1 VRKTN
6 PLPALALFYRLIVRP
21 LRQERLRTVLT
32 VAAVA
37 LGVAAVV
44 AIELAGQAAAGSFRS
59 SLETLTDSSNLEVT
73 AAGGIPAEVFASLAT
88 APYPLKLHPRIED
101 YGVIAG
107 TVKRTVPIV
116 GIDVFSEQTLN
127 PQASGAETPAPS
139 DLDLSDS
146 VWVTSGLG
154 FKPGDAIHLL
164 INDTESDFKVAG
176 VLDGR
181 AGEAVLMDLAPATRL
196 FRREGKLDR
205 ILMEAPATRSME
217 GWMELL
223 RKRLPEG
230 VAIARQ
236 GTQTDE
242 NRHMLEAFRWNL
254 RVLSYV
260 SLAVGAFLIYN
271 TISISVVRRRF
282 EIGILRAMGTPR
294 IAILAGF
301 LGEAGCFGFVG
312 GIGGLVLGRL
322 MSEGAVN
329 LVASTVAN
337 LYFSS
342 RPAPITLTAGDI
354 LLGILM
360 GIGIA
365 LLSALGPAWE
375 ASRVAPVEA
384 MARGQREHH
393 VRTHRWWTAS
403 AAAIL
408 ALAAWAASRQDA
420 VHGKPIFGYACAL
433 LSIVASALLLPLLV
447 SGLAGLTT
455 GLIRR
460 LFGVEALLASRSLA
474 GSLRRTSVLV
484 GALSTAIAVLTAV
497 GIMVG
502 SFRETVVV
510 WMDDVLQAD
519 LFLGPAVPP
528 AADRHPTMSAEIPV
542 ELAKL
547 PEVDAVDQL
556 RTYEIRYQGQAA
568 TLGGMDARVAGRRR
582 MRSFLSGAPAGPVFQ
597 QLRGSD
603 SVIVSEPFAN
613 KHGTKKGD
621 ILKLSLGDKVGSF
634 RVLDVYY
641 DYSSERGVIL
651 MDRET
656 LFRYLPGDEPNN
668 VAVYLK
674 PGISLDD
681 GERAVDRV
689 IAGRLVIVAR
699 NVDLRNQ
706 AIEIFDRTFAITYV
720 LEALAVFVAVTGVGS
735 ALLALVI
742 DRRREFGLLR
752 FLGAADAQIRRV
764 LLFEAGLLGI
774 LANIAGVTLGL
785 ILSLLLIHVIN
796 KQSFGWTIQFH
807 WPVAVLLG
815 ALSVVYI
822 STILSALYPARI
834 AIRLVPIQVI
844 HEE

>member
-1 VRKTN
+1 MRT
-6 PLPALALFYRLIVRP
+6 AL
-21 LRQERLRTVLT
+21 TVL
-32 VAAVA
+32 AVA
-37 LGVAAVV
+37 LGVAAVL
-44 AIELAGQAAAGSFRS
+44 AIELAGQAAVGSFRS
-59 SLETLTDSSNLEVT
+59 SLETLTDSANLEVT
-73 AAGGIPAEVFASLAT
+73 AAGGIPAEVFARLAT

-107 TVKRTVPIV
+107 QIKRTVPIV
-116 GIDVFSEQTLN
+116 GIDVFSEAVNSEGAGGELN
-127 PQASGAETPAPS
+127 
-139 DLDLSDS
+139 LSDS

-154 FKPGDAIHLL
+154 LQRGDTIRLL
-164 INDTESDFKVAG
+164 INDTASDFTVAG
-176 VLDGR
+176 VIDGR
-181 AGEAVLMDLAPATRL
+181 AGEAILMDLAPATRL
-196 FRREGKLDR
+196 FRRGGKLDR
-205 ILMEAPATRSME
+205 ILIEAPSTQPME
-217 GWMELL
+217 EWAELL

-271 TISISVVRRRF
+271 TISVSVVRRRF

-301 LGEAGCFGFVG
+301 LGEAACFGLLG
-312 GIGGLVLGRL
+312 GMCGIVLGRIL
-322 MSEGAVN
+322 SEGAVK
-329 LVASTVAN
+329 LVASTVSS

-342 RPAPITLTAGDI
+342 RPAPITLTTGTV
-354 LLGILM
+354 LLGIAM

-384 MARGQREHH
+384 MARGQREHQ
-393 VRTHRWWTAS
+393 VRVHRWWSAGVAS
-403 AAAIL
+403 IL
-408 ALAAWAASRQDA
+408 ALAAWVAAHQDA
-420 VHGKPIFGYACAL
+420 VNGKPVYGYLCAL
-433 LSIVASALLLPLLV
+433 LSIVASALFVPLLV
-447 SGLAGLTT
+447 SGLATMTT

-460 LFGVEALLASRSLA
+460 MFGVEALLASRSLA

-510 WMDDVLQAD
+510 WMDDILQAD
-519 LFLGPAVPP
+519 LFLSPAVP
-528 AADRHPTMSAEIPV
+528 ASADRHPTMSAEIPAL
-542 ELAKL
+542 LAQL
-547 PEVDAVDQL
+547 PEVAAVDQL
-556 RTYEIRYQGQAA
+556 RTYEIRYQGLPA
-568 TLGGMDARVAGRRR
+568 TLGGMDARIAGHRRK
-582 MRSFLSGAPAGPVFQ
+582 RSFLSGAPADTVFRR
-597 QLRGSD
+597 LIGTD
-603 SVIVSEPFAN
+603 NVIVSEPFAN
-613 KHGTKKGD
+613 KHGTKAGD
-621 ILKLSLGDKVGSF
+621 MLKLNLGEKTGVF
-634 RVLDVYY
+634 RVLDIYY
-641 DYSSERGVIL
+641 DYSSERGMIL
-651 MDRET
+651 MDRDT
-656 LFRYLPGDEPNN
+656 LFRYLPGAEPNN

-674 PGISLDD
+674 PGVSIED
-681 GERAVDRV
+681 GQRAVERV
-689 IAGRLVIVAR
+689 IAGRLVAVAR
-699 NVDLRNQ
+699 NAALRDQ
-706 AIEIFDRTFAITYV
+706 AIEVFDRTFAITYV

-752 FLGAADAQIRRV
+752 FVGAADSQIRRV
-764 LLFEAGLLGI
+764 LLFEAGLLGA

-785 ILSLLLIHVIN
+785 VLSLLLIRVIN

-807 WPVAVLLG
+807 WPVLVLLS

-822 STILSALYPARI
+822 ATILSALYPARI